1 MNADLR
7 TFVRDAL
14 ARGASPEQ
22 LRKALR
28 EARWA
33 DPEIEAA
40 LAEWH
45 DAGLG
50 VPVPRRRIALSS
62 REAFLYL
69 LLFVALHL
77 VAYHTGA
84 VAFALIGRAW
94 PDPML
99 DAQVAGRLR
108 DLVRF
113 SVASLLVAFP
123 VFLLTSRIVGRA
135 VAREP
140 EKRDSG
146 VRRWLTYLTLFI
158 AACVLIGDFIA
169 VVLGALKGE
178 LVTPFVAKAIVVG
191 AIAGWL
197 FLHYLGGM
205 QRDESDTPRAPRSAL
220 LPRLAAAVVVLAVGL
235 GLWLS
240 GAPAVARQEQ
250 FDRQRLLD
258 LSRLSTELLEHR
270 RSTGALPSELGAW
283 ARENRSGTG
292 LRVADPETR
301 APYDYTRVAA
311 DSFVLGATFARP
323 DSIAPEGAGVSPFWS
338 HGVGPAH
345 FGFAYH
351 AADDARPNGGAK
363 RR

>member
-7 TFVRDAL
+7 TFVRDGL
-14 ARGASPEQ
+14 ARGLTVPQ
-22 LRKALR
+22 LRTALR
-28 EARWA
+28 EARWGEA
-33 DPEIEAA
+33 EIEAA

-84 VAFALIGRAW
+84 VWFVLIARAW

-99 DAQVAGRLR
+99 LGGGALR
-108 DLVRF
+108 VLEAVRF

-123 VFLLTSRIVGRA
+123 VFLLTSRIIGGA
-135 VAREP
+135 LTREP
-140 EKRDSG
+140 EKRASG
-146 VRRWLTYLTLFI
+146 VRRWLTYLTLFN
-158 AACVLIGDFIA
+158 AACVLIGDFIT

-178 LVTPFVAKAIVVG
+178 LVGAFVARALVVG
-191 AIAGWL
+191 AIAGGL

-205 QRDESDTPRAPRSAL
+205 QRDESDAPRAPRSAL
-220 LPRLAAAVVVLAVGL
+220 LPRLVAGVVALTIAI

-240 GAPAVARQEQ
+240 GAPAGARKAE
-250 FDRQRLLD
+250 FDRQRLQD
-258 LSRLSTELLEHR
+258 LSQLSNELLEHR
-270 RSTGALPSELGAW
+270 RSTGRLPADLEAW
-283 ARENRSGTG
+283 WRETRTGTG
-292 LRVADPETR
+292 LRAHDPETH
-301 APYDYTRVAA
+301 ALYTYVPVTP
-311 DSFVLGATFARP
+311 DSFVLGATFSRP
-323 DSIAPEGAGVSPFWS
+323 DSIGPDGSFVAPFWTHGAGE
-338 HGVGPAH
+338 AR
-345 FGFAYH
+345 FGFAHH
-351 AADDARPNGGAK
+351 ALDERPARVVP

>member
-7 TFVRDAL
+7 TFVREAL

-22 LRKALR
+22 LRHALR

-33 DPEIEAA
+33 DPQIEAA

-50 VPVPRRRIALSS
+50 VPVPRRRIALSP

-69 LLFVALHL
+69 LMFVALHM

-84 VAFALIGRAW
+84 VLFALIGRAW

-99 DAQVAGRLR
+99 LNEQSVAFMREQ
-108 DLVRF
+108 VRF

-123 VFLLTSRIVGRA
+123 VFLFTSRLVGGA
-135 VAREP
+135 ITREP

-146 VRRWLTYLTLFI
+146 VRRWLTYLTLFNG
-158 AACVLIGDFIA
+158 ACVLIGDFIA

-178 LVTPFVAKAIVVG
+178 LVTPFVAKAVVVG

-250 FDRQRLLD
+250 FDRQRLQD
-258 LSRLSTELLEHR
+258 LSRLSTELLAHR
-270 RSTGALPSELGAW
+270 GATGTLPNDLAAW
-283 ARENRSGTG
+283 VRESRSGTG
-292 LRVADPETR
+292 LRAWDPETR
-301 APYDYTRVAA
+301 APYVYETVSA

-323 DSIAPEGAGVSPFWS
+323 DSIAPTGTGVSPFWS
-338 HGVGPAH
+338 HGAGPAR
-345 FGFAYH
+345 FGFAHH
-351 AADDARPNGGAK
+351 AADEGKGPKPR
-363 RR
+363 